1 MNATFHVAAP
11 YGDSGIAGGKKH
23 QENAILLR
31 GHISRNPIGRIQAS
45 SSRHEDICNDAAETS
60 FRFSTAVP
68 PTINHESLPM
78 LRQPAALHTEETSHG
93 ATLSWPISQSGTSAS
108 VEKLS
113 SKKRTTS
120 QHGRSA
126 ANVRERRRMHKLN
139 SAFDELRKVVPSV
152 SDRKLSKY
160 ETLQIAQSYI
170 MALKDLLGDK

>member
-1 MNATFHVAAP
+1 
-11 YGDSGIAGGKKH
+11 
-23 QENAILLR
+23 
-31 GHISRNPIGRIQAS
+31 
-45 SSRHEDICNDAAETS
+45 
-60 FRFSTAVP
+60 
-68 PTINHESLPM
+68 M

-93 ATLSWPISQSGTSAS
+93 ATLSWPIAQSGTSAS